1 MADVKTES
9 KKAILLSATPVIENG
24 VHAKYKE
31 SFKFTVV
38 FNNGDVG
45 TAFGK
50 TTVFGQELNKEYGYT
65 KSTSGQNGQYVNIKF
80 DRADG
85 NSSMNNG
92 KSGSFSIS
100 KEERAVDRNIRCA
113 DVAANIVKAISAQ
126 QEASMDLFKEIFE
139 DVKTVTGL
147 EALNSGATE
156 SNTPMVPA
164 KKVLTEQIKAKFIE
178 YFSSN
183 DAGKIKNAIISLA
196 DYSAS
201 ATDLDDF
208 VKPLIKPF

>member
-9 KKAILLSATPVIENG
+9 KKAILLSATPIIENG

-50 TTVFGQELNKEYGYT
+50 TAVFGQELNKEYGYT

-85 NSSMNNG
+85 NSNMNN
-92 KSGSFSIS
+92 
-100 KEERAVDRNIRCA
+100 
-113 DVAANIVKAISAQ
+113 
-126 QEASMDLFKEIFE
+126 
-139 DVKTVTGL
+139 
-147 EALNSGATE
+147 
-156 SNTPMVPA
+156 A
-164 KKVLTEQIKAKFIE
+164 K
-178 YFSSN
+178 
-183 DAGKIKNAIISLA
+183 
-196 DYSAS
+196 
-201 ATDLDDF
+201 
-208 VKPLIKPF
+208 

>member
-1 MADVKTES
+1 MADVKIES
-9 KKAILLSATPVIENG
+9 RKATLLSATPLIENG
-24 VHAKYKE
+24 AHAKYKE
-31 SFKFTVV
+31 SFKFIVV
-38 FNNGDVG
+38 FSNGDVG

-65 KSTSGQNGQYVNIKF
+65 KSTRGQNGQFVNIKF

-85 NSSMNNG
+85 NSGMNNG
-92 KSGSFSIS
+92 KPGSFSVS
-100 KEERAVDRNIRCA
+100 KEERA
-113 DVAANIVKAISAQ
+113 
-126 QEASMDLFKEIFE
+126 
-139 DVKTVTGL
+139 

-164 KKVLTEQIKAKFIE
+164 KKVLTEEIKAKFIE